1 MVPKKA
7 LGDWQP
13 CGDYCALNRI
23 TIPDCYPILHI
34 QDFTTTFY
42 GASIFSKLDLVR
54 AYHQIP
60 VDPDY
65 VPKTAIP
72 FGLCKFLQ
80 MPFGLKNAAQTFQ
93 MFIDQVL

>member
-13 CGDYCALNRI
+13 CADYCALNRI
-23 TIPDCYPILHI
+23 TIPDCYPIPLI
-34 QDFTTTFY
+34 QDFTTTLY

-65 VPKTAIP
+65 VPKTAITTP
-72 FGLCKFLQ
+72 FGYL
-80 MPFGLKNAAQTFQ
+80 
-93 MFIDQVL
+93 